1 MKELRGFALA
11 LVVSGLLTG
20 CCGTTA
26 RPVLSASVC
35 HDRLQ
40 VTLERGVILFPTLL
54 DGYPFPGKVEAWTV
68 GFRSDA
74 RSLEAMLKEL
84 RWREIRKVLPQA
96 KEGQTERTFHVERG
110 GRAQDNRVSYDE
122 MLSRTYVIYFAW
134 DDMSEVAQ
142 ARDRL
147 QGSPFVESVE
157 YCPVAEWE

>member
-1 MKELRGFALA
+1 MGKRETNEEFFDITADPECIHNLANNPEMADLKQEMKTRM
-11 LVVSGLLTG
+11 
-20 CCGTTA
+20 
-26 RPVLSASVC
+26 
-35 HDRLQ
+35 
-40 VTLERGVILFPTLL
+40 
-54 DGYPFPGKVEAWTV
+54 
-68 GFRSDA
+68 
-74 RSLEAMLKEL
+74 EAMLKEL